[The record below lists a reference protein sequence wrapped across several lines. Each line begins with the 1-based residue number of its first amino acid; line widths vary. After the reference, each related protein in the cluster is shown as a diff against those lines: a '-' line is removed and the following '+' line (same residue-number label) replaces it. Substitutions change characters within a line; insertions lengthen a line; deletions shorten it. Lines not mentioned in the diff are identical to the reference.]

1 MSEEQMAQ
9 LALSTTGS
17 WYFLCRPAP
26 ARWRK
31 LLAGPFQLDII
42 RPIIVIGSSTP

>member
-1 MSEEQMAQ
+1 MSQEQMAQ

-31 LLAGPFQLDII
+31 LLAWPLQPAIP